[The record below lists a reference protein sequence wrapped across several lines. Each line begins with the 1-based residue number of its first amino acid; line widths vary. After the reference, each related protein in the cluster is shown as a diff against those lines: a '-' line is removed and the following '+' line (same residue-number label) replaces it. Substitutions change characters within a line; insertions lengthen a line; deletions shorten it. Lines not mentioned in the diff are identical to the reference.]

1 MAITHDG
8 KIGRRARGA
17 NYGKIAGGGHLS
29 NIARRF
35 GMLRAGSEVTQRR
48 WLLAALAL
56 FLLLRLPSWFEPH
69 WYTDEAGYANTA
81 HLAAHGRVLYL
92 TVWNNKPPLLF
103 WIYDLALSWFGPSEL
118 GLHLLSTLAGGL
130 TLAVIWQMVRREW
143 GGRGMG
149 RTMVVATLLLGLPL
163 LGAELALPE
172 NFLIFPEAAGML
184 LVLRSLS
191 ERGRWRAALELAAGV
206 AFGLACLIQQTAAGP
221 LLAMVFLLAL
231 RPRAGAVRGALRVL
245 AAAAVITLAGIAPY
259 LFWAGPSHVYYFL
272 VTSFEGYTSRTLPLN
287 VSTLLPRAGA
297 GLLLVVGVVVAR
309 KRDPRSLL
317 IWTWLGVDLLTYVLP
332 NRPYPF
338 HLLPAAVPLALVV
351 GRLPRPS
358 IRALRLSLTPLVAGV
373 LLSAALWGQLMVT
386 YLPIDDFYTA
396 GRTVLYY
403 PMFVGRATGVVSKA
417 SYQDFYD
424 YRVRAE
430 AEAGRWIRAHGL
442 TGARAVV
449 WSADSWAYLLVPV
462 RSVMPAPP
470 IYKDYEWLG
479 QSGLIQR
486 TLKERPELI
495 LVTNDALNGYG
506 PLQPI
511 LSRLY
516 TKVETSSDGS
526 LWLLNSDLQQVG
538 VTRASRT
545 TSSTSAG

>member
-1 MAITHDG
+1 
-8 KIGRRARGA
+8 
-17 NYGKIAGGGHLS
+17 LS
-29 NIARRF
+29 KIARRF
-35 GMLRAGSEVTQRR
+35 GMFGAGRETAQRR
-48 WLLAALAL
+48 WLLAALVL
-56 FLLLRLPSWFEPH
+56 FLLLRIPSWFEPH

-81 HLAAHGRVLYL
+81 YLAAHGRVLYL

-103 WIYDLALSWFGPSEL
+103 WIYDIALSWFGPSEL

-130 TLAVIWQMVRREW
+130 TLAAVWQMVRREW

-163 LGAELALPE
+163 LSAELALPE

-184 LVLRSLS
+184 MLLRSFS
-191 ERGRWRAALELAAGV
+191 ERGRWRAVLELGAGT
-206 AFGLACLIQQTAAGP
+206 AFGLACLIQQTAVGP
-221 LLAMVFLLAL
+221 LLAMVFLVAL
-231 RPRAGAVRGALRVL
+231 MPRAGSVRGAMRVL
-245 AAAAVITLAGIAPY
+245 MAGAIVTGAGIAPY

-287 VSTLLPRAGA
+287 LLTLLPRGLAGA
-297 GLLLVVGVVVAR
+297 LLVLGVVAAR
-309 KRDPRSLL
+309 KRDPRTVL

-358 IRALRLSLTPLVAGV
+358 LATLRLSFAPLVAGA

-430 AEAGRWIRAHGL
+430 AEAGSWIRAHGL
-442 TGARAVV
+442 TGARTVV

-462 RSVMPAPP
+462 RSLMPAPP
-470 IYKDYEWLG
+470 IYKDFDWLG
-479 QSGLIQR
+479 PAGLIQR
-486 TLKERPELI
+486 TVRERPELI
-495 LVTNDALNGYG
+495 LVTNDAVNSYG

-511 LSRLY
+511 LTRLY

-526 LWLLNSDLQQVG
+526 LWLLNSDLRQVG
-538 VTRASRT
+538 VSRGVGAT
-545 TSSTSAG
+545 PPTSPG

>member
-1 MAITHDG
+1 MS
-8 KIGRRARGA
+8 
-17 NYGKIAGGGHLS
+17 KIA
-29 NIARRF
+29 ARF
-35 GMLRAGSEVTQRR
+35 GMFGAGSEVNQRR
-48 WLLAALAL
+48 WLLASLVL

-81 HLAAHGRVLYL
+81 YLAAHGRVLYL

-118 GLHLLSTLAGGL
+118 GLHLLSTLAGAL

-163 LGAELALPE
+163 LSAELALPE

-184 LVLRSLS
+184 LLLRSFS

-206 AFGLACLIQQTAAGP
+206 AFGLACLIQQTAAAP
-221 LLAMVFLLAL
+221 LLAMVFLVAL
-231 RPRAGAVRGALRVL
+231 MPRSGSVRGALRLL
-245 AAAAVITLAGIAPY
+245 AAGAVVTLAGIAPY

-287 VSTLLPRAGA
+287 FLTLLPRGVA
-297 GLLLVVGVVVAR
+297 GLLLVLGVVVAR
-309 KRDPRSLL
+309 KRDPRSVL

-338 HLLPAAVPLALVV
+338 HLLPAVVPLALVV
-351 GRLPRPS
+351 GRLPRPALGS
-358 IRALRLSLTPLVAGV
+358 LRLSFAPLVAGA
-373 LLSAALWGQLMVT
+373 LLSAALWGQLMAT
-386 YLPIDDFYTA
+386 YLPIDDFYTV

-403 PMFVGRATGVVSKA
+403 PMFVGRATGVVSRA
-417 SYQDFYD
+417 SYQNFYD
-424 YRVRAE
+424 YRVQAE
-430 AEAGRWIRAHGL
+430 AQAGRWIRSHGL
-442 TGARAVV
+442 SGARTVV

-462 RSVMPAPP
+462 HAVLPAPP
-470 IYKDYEWLG
+470 IYKDFDWLG

-486 TLKERPELI
+486 TLQERPELI
-495 LVTNDALNGYG
+495 MVTNDALNGYG

-511 LSRLY
+511 LNRLY

-526 LWLLNSDLQQVG
+526 LWLLKSDLQQVG
-538 VTRASRT
+538 LGRAVG
-545 TSSTSAG
+545 AAPAPAPG

>member
-1 MAITHDG
+1 MS
-8 KIGRRARGA
+8 
-17 NYGKIAGGGHLS
+17 KIAG
-29 NIARRF
+29 RF
-35 GMLRAGSEVTQRR
+35 GMLGAGSQVSQRR
-48 WLLAALAL
+48 WLLASLVM
-56 FLLLRLPSWFEPH
+56 FLVLRLPSWFEPH

-81 HLAAHGRVLYL
+81 YLAAHGRVLYL

-103 WIYDLALSWFGPSEL
+103 WIYDLVLSWFGPSEL
-118 GLHLLSTLAGGL
+118 GLHLISTLAGAL

-149 RTMVVATLLLGLPL
+149 RTMVAATLLLGLPL
-163 LGAELALPE
+163 LSAELALPE

-184 LVLRSLS
+184 LLLRSFS
-191 ERGRWRAALELAAGV
+191 ERGRWRAGLEVASGA

-221 LLAMVFLLAL
+221 LLAMVLLLAVL
-231 RPRAGAVRGALRVL
+231 PRSGSARGALRVL
-245 AAAAVITLAGIAPY
+245 AAGAAVTLAGIAPY

-287 VSTLLPRAGA
+287 FLTLLPRGAA
-297 GLLLVVGVVVAR
+297 GLLLALGVVVAR
-309 KRDPRSLL
+309 KRDPRSVL
-317 IWTWLGVDLLTYVLP
+317 IWTWLGVDLLIYVLP

-338 HLLPAAVPLALVV
+338 HLLPAAVPLALLV

-358 IRALRLSLTPLVAGV
+358 PAALRLSLAPLVAGA
-373 LLSAALWGQLMVT
+373 LLSAGLWAQLMAT
-386 YLPIDDFYTA
+386 YLPLDDFYTA

-403 PMFVGRATGVVSKA
+403 PMFVGRATGVVSRA
-417 SYQDFYD
+417 NYQDFYD
-424 YRVRAE
+424 FRVRAE
-430 AEAGRWIRAHGL
+430 AEAGSWIRAHGL
-442 TGARAVV
+442 TGARTVV

-462 RSVMPAPP
+462 HSVLPAPP
-470 IYKDYEWLG
+470 IYKDFDWLG

-486 TLKERPELI
+486 TLQERPELI

-506 PLQPI
+506 PIQPV
-511 LSRLY
+511 LDHLY

-538 VTRASRT
+538 MSRAVGAASPR
-545 TSSTSAG
+545 SPG